1 MPCLYLSKFDGCKH
15 LMEEWSGNA
24 GVGGG
29 GECLCVSLPYS
40 MRLQTEKTIQ
50 FTLHWVKLFQLS
62 FPLLSSS
69 YHQNAKYTGVD
80 TSFWQNYFFLC
91 VIFQF
96 TFAGSFN
103 AVVES
108 KRSIKMMIAG
118 MKENQTRC
126 SCSAA
131 AASYQSSCIIVR
143 TWVSEERKVQ

>member
-1 MPCLYLSKFDGCKH
+1 M
-15 LMEEWSGNA
+15 SGNA

-29 GECLCVSLPYS
+29 ACVCVSASHAQCRYKQRKQS
-40 MRLQTEKTIQ
+40 N
-50 FTLHWVKLFQLS
+50 LHCTGSRFLQLS
-62 FPLLSSS
+62 FTLLSSA
-69 YHQNAKYTGVD
+69 YHQNAKCTGVD
-80 TSFWQNYFFLC
+80 TSFWQNYLYFLC

-118 MKENQTRC
+118 MKENQTKC

-131 AASYQSSCIIVR
+131 AASYQSSCIIVG

>member
-1 MPCLYLSKFDGCKH
+1 MKNVLVSTLH
-15 LMEEWSGNA
+15 SG
-24 GVGGG
+24 
-29 GECLCVSLPYS
+29 
-40 MRLQTEKTIQ
+40 KTI
-50 FTLHWVKLFQLS
+50 
-62 FPLLSSS
+62 
-69 YHQNAKYTGVD
+69 Y
-80 TSFWQNYFFLC
+80 FLC

-118 MKENQTRC
+118 MKENQTKC

-131 AASYQSSCIIVR
+131 AASYQSSCIIVG